1 MNAFAKR
8 TSGLM
13 AALLFSASL
22 ALSAVPVIQP
32 AFGASDIAEASS
44 LVGKTAPDFTL
55 TDSNGKSHSLSD
67 YKGKVIVLE
76 WFNHGCPFVVKHYDS
91 GNMPKLQKE
100 YTAKGVVWLS
110 ICSSAPGKQ
119 GYGTGDEQNAE
130 AKKTGAA
137 PTAILIDADGKVGR
151 LYGARST
158 PSMYVITKKGS
169 LAYAGAIDDKPTT
182 DQADIKGA
190 KNYVKEALDEVLGG
204 KTVATASTKSY
215 GCSVKYANN

>member
-8 TSGLM
+8 TKGLIATLLFG
-13 AALLFSASL
+13 AALILTAIPAS
-22 ALSAVPVIQP
+22 SP
-32 AFGASDIAEASS
+32 AFGANGVAEASS

-55 TDSNGKSHSLSD
+55 TDSNGKPHSLSD

-100 YTAKGVVWLS
+100 YTAKGVIWLS

-119 GYGTGDEQNAE
+119 GFGTGAEQNAK
-130 AKKTGAA
+130 AKKAGAA
-137 PTAILIDADGKVGR
+137 PTAILIDSDGKVGR

-158 PSMYVITKKGS
+158 PAMYVINKKGS

-182 DQADIKGA
+182 DQADIPGA
-190 KNYVKEALDEVLGG
+190 KNYVKEALDEVLNG

-215 GCSVKYANN
+215 GCSVKYAND

>member
-1 MNAFAKR
+1 MNSFAKPI
-8 TSGLM
+8 SGLM
-13 AALLFSASL
+13 AALLISAGLTLSFS
-22 ALSAVPVIQP
+22 PVTIP
-32 AFGASDIAEASS
+32 AFGASDIAEAAS
-44 LVGKTAPDFTL
+44 LVGKPAPDFTL
-55 TDSNGKSHSLSD
+55 ADSNGKSHSLND
-67 YKGKVIVLE
+67 YKGKVVVLE

-100 YTAKGVVWLS
+100 YTAKGVIWLS

-119 GYGTGDEQNAE
+119 GYGSGAEQNAK
-130 AKKTGAA
+130 AKQVGAA

-158 PSMYVITKKGS
+158 PAMYVITKKGT

-182 DQADIKGA
+182 DPADIKGA
-190 KNYVKEALDEVLGG
+190 KNYVKEALDEVLNG
-204 KTVATASTKSY
+204 KTVATSTKSY

>member
-13 AALLFSASL
+13 AALFFSAGLNLSL
-22 ALSAVPVIQP
+22 VPVTAP
-32 AFGASDIAEASS
+32 AFGATELAEAAS
-44 LVGKTAPDFTL
+44 LVGKPAPDFTL

-100 YTAKGVVWLS
+100 YTAKGVIWLS

-119 GYGTGDEQNAE
+119 GFGSGAEQNAK
-130 AKKTGAA
+130 AKETGAA

-182 DQADIKGA
+182 DPADIKGA
-190 KNYVKEALDEVLGG
+190 KNYVKEALDEVLDG